1 MLSLFLLGRAEE
13 PCMEYKAELE
23 NIPIKLIER
32 NPENPRIFFRQ
43 EEMEQLFV
51 SIKTKGLLVPISV
64 YKDRGKFIIID
75 GERRWRTFN
84 KLNYQTIPAIIQDKP
99 SELDNLLL
107 MFNIHGLREQWDIF
121 TIAMKIERVTKLLE
135 ERKGTP
141 VNEIELSE
149 ETGMTRGLIRRAKRI
164 ISLPERFK
172 NQLRTELEK
181 PKKDQLFSEDL
192 FLEMESALRTVEKNF
207 PETLKNKNVVR
218 DVLLKK
224 YAEKTIGNVTD
235 FRKVVKIATAPK
247 NVEFPKNETQKALK
261 RIFEDNKV
269 GVDRVYRETVENLY
283 ADKSILTFARN
294 FLSKLELLTPEDLDD
309 EALANVLQKIRNH
322 ISDLLD

>member
-1 MLSLFLLGRAEE
+1 
-13 PCMEYKAELE
+13 MEYKADLK
-23 NIPIKLIER
+23 NIPIGLIER

-75 GERRWRTFN
+75 GERRWRTFI
-84 KLNYQTIPAIIQDKP
+84 KLSYQTIPAIIQDKP

-121 TIAMKIERVTKLLE
+121 TIAMKIERVTALLE
-135 ERKGTP
+135 MQKQAP

-181 PKKDQLFSEDL
+181 PKKDQEFSEDL
-192 FLEMESALRTVEKNF
+192 FLEMESALRTVQKNY
-207 PETLKNKNVVR
+207 PETFKNVNVVR

-224 YAEKTIGNVTD
+224 YVEKTIPNVTD
-235 FRKVVKIATAPK
+235 FRKIVKIATASK
-247 NVEFPKNETQKALK
+247 NVDFSENDTKLALK
-261 RIFEDNKV
+261 RIFEDNSIGIDK
-269 GVDRVYRETVENLY
+269 VYRETVENLY
-283 ADKSILTFARN
+283 VDKSIISNAHN
-294 FLSKLELLTPEDLDD
+294 FLSKIESLTVTDLEDEVLAATLLRIRDRINSL
-309 EALANVLQKIRNH
+309 LA
-322 ISDLLD
+322 